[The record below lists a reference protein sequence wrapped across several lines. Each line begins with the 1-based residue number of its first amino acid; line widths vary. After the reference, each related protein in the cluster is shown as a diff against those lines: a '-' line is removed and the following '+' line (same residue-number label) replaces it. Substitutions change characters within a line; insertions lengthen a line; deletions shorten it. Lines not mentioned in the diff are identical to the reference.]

1 MKSTLNSTFKSAMEA
16 QSTHATKQ
24 KMDRNNN
31 ILIVDDDVANCRT
44 LQLHLRSQGYTVK
57 IAHSVDEGMT
67 LALEKLPSLVILD
80 IRMPGK
86 SGLVGLPELK
96 QRFPN
101 IHVIMITAFHDME
114 TTIQAMQRGAD
125 DYIHKPINIDELDN
139 VVARLLSP
147 VRKNIVQAGVD
158 ASITAYNTMV
168 GRSRAMKEVFKTI
181 GLVATIPV
189 TVLIT
194 GESGTGK
201 ELVARAI
208 HLAGENPD
216 GPFVAVNCAALVET
230 LLESDMFG
238 HEKGAFTG
246 AVNKQPGKFT
256 LANNGTIFLDE
267 IGELSATMQ
276 AKLLRVIQE
285 KEFTPLGAKEPL
297 HTNARIITATNV
309 DLAECVKENRFRED
323 LFYRL
328 RVVNIHIPPLR
339 ERRDD
344 IVDLVQTLLARIN
357 QQMHRSVTKVS
368 MDVINCMK
376 KYDWPGNIRELENVL
391 AKAVALCPSNII
403 TLDLV
408 ADICDLQNREP
419 DVIERPLSQWSL
431 EDMEKAHVTRV
442 LETCNWHRGHACD
455 ILGVSRPRLRRMIK
469 HFDLVAPAGAHEDDA
484 LSDEDENE
492 A

>member
-1 MKSTLNSTFKSAMEA
+1 MKSTINSTMEA
-16 QSTHATKQ
+16 HTQHPTKQ
-24 KMDRNNN
+24 KKGAGNN

-44 LQLHLRSQGYTVK
+44 LQLHLQSQGYAVE
-57 IAHSVDEGMT
+57 IAHSVDAGM
-67 LALEKLPSLVILD
+67 AVAIDKLPGLVILD

-86 SGLVGLPELK
+86 SGLEGLPEFK
-96 QRFPN
+96 QKFPN

-125 DYIHKPINIDELDN
+125 DYIHKPINIDELDG
-139 VVARLLSP
+139 VVARLFSP
-147 VRKNIVQAGVD
+147 VRKNIEQAENDV
-158 ASITAYNTMV
+158 SITAYNTMV

-181 GLVATIPV
+181 GLVATSPV

-208 HLAGENPD
+208 HLAGQNPD

-267 IGELSATMQ
+267 IGELAATMQ

-297 HTNARIITATNV
+297 HTNARVITATNV
-309 DLAECVKENRFRED
+309 NLAERVKENCFRED

-339 ERRDD
+339 ERKDD

-357 QQMHRSVTKVS
+357 EQMHRSVTKVS

-376 KYDWPGNIRELENVL
+376 EYNWPGNIRELENVL
-391 AKAVALCPSNII
+391 AKAVALCPGNII

-408 ADICDLQNREP
+408 TDICGSQSQEP
-419 DVIERPLSQWSL
+419 AVKERPLSQWSL

-442 LETCNWHRGHACD
+442 LEACNWHRGQTCD
-455 ILGVSRPRLRRMIK
+455 ILGISRPRLRRMIK
-469 HFDLVAPAGAHEDDA
+469 HYDLVAPAGAHEDDHDM
-484 LSDEDENE
+484 DEDENE
-492 A
+492 T